1 MQDKQRFFNNK
12 SKVGAGTSS
21 EASLITLERSQK
33 LDLLIHLI
41 TNLRPSLVICGPSG
55 IGKSTMLDELKSRK
69 KDGWFVIDIQATA
82 NLSLESFQHQL
93 FRFLILNYSE
103 YDGQELST
111 TLDTLAKENKKVVVI
126 MDDSSL
132 LVPNLISTFI
142 QYAATNECLRII
154 FSLTHDDLEIKKTT
168 DQLIDECH
176 YIDIP
181 PLTEKQCGIFL
192 RNQSVRRDVAVSFS
206 EVNESLV
213 RRIYHETH
221 GVPGGIISE
230 LPTLSRKTKQTDYKW
245 MGAIVF
251 IAAMVTGGIGYLIFD
266 EDDSK
271 KNMSKV
277 VEGKISYQVALNER
291 KLKSSPQVI
300 SPVNKVNSVQK
311 VKLEEEIET
320 LDLKSKEQK
329 KDMPIIFSKESS
341 IGSERKSENLFEDFG
356 KNKLDL
362 SKNDVEIK
370 LPKENKKIPIVAS
383 SSKIDKRIENTK
395 AKVEAQHL
403 DNDNKPL
410 EKVEIINVV
419 NRKVKKSEPITRP
432 ISDLKNKKEN
442 PVIEFDKEKKI
453 EKKIQSNAKKD
464 DRAWILKQPKDFYTM
479 QLMVLSSRDS
489 AVKFLKKNKKLKDK
503 LKFFKLSGKSKY
515 VVIYGSFKDAQK
527 LYKEM
532 EPLPEVFKK
541 AWVRKFSKIQKQLN
555 NN

>member
-12 SKVGAGTSS
+12 SKVGTGASS

-41 TNLRPSLVICGPSG
+41 TNLKQSLVVCGSSG
-55 IGKSTMLDELKSRK
+55 IGKTTMLDELKTRK
-69 KDGWFVIDIQATA
+69 KDDWFVIDIQATA

-103 YDGQELST
+103 YDGQELSV
-111 TLDTLAKENKKVVVI
+111 TLAILAKENKKVVVI

-132 LVPNLISTFI
+132 LVPNLISTLI
-142 QYAATNECLRII
+142 QYATTNECLRII

-192 RNQSVRRDVAVSFS
+192 RNQSVQRDVAVSLS

-221 GVPGGIISE
+221 GVPGKIISE
-230 LPTLSRKTKQTDYKW
+230 LPTLSRKTKQADYKW
-245 MGAIVF
+245 MGAVVF
-251 IAAMVTGGIGYLIFD
+251 IAVMVTGGIGYLIFD

-277 VEGKISYQVALNER
+277 VEGKVNYQVASKNET
-291 KLKSSPQVI
+291 KFKTSPQIV
-300 SPVNKVNSVQK
+300 SPVNKVNSAHK
-311 VKLEEEIET
+311 INLDKKNEI
-320 LDLKSKEQK
+320 LDFKNKELK
-329 KDMPIIFSKESS
+329 KDIPSTFSNKNN
-341 IGSERKSENLFEDFG
+341 IVAERKSEDLFKSFG
-356 KNKLDL
+356 ENKLEL
-362 SKNDVEIK
+362 NTEKE
-370 LPKENKKIPIVAS
+370 LLKENKIVPIVAS
-383 SSKIDKRIENTK
+383 SSKIDKRTENTK
-395 AKVEAQHL
+395 AKVEPQQL

-410 EKVEIINVV
+410 EKVGKINVV
-419 NRKVKKSEPITRP
+419 NRKVKKSEPIVRP
-432 ISDLKNKKEN
+432 ISDLKNKKETS
-442 PVIEFDKEKKI
+442 VIEFDKGKKI
-453 EKKIQSNAKKD
+453 EKKIKSNAKKD

-515 VVIYGSFKDAQK
+515 VVLYGSFKDAQK

-532 EPLPEVFKK
+532 EPLPEIFKK
-541 AWVRKFSKIQKQLN
+541 AWVRKFSKIQKTIE
-555 NN
+555 

>member
-12 SKVGAGTSS
+12 SKVGTGASS

-41 TNLRPSLVICGPSG
+41 TNLKQSLVVCGSSG
-55 IGKSTMLDELKSRK
+55 IGKTTMLDELKTRK
-69 KDGWFVIDIQATA
+69 KDDWFVIDIQATA

-103 YDGQELST
+103 YDGQELSV
-111 TLDTLAKENKKVVVI
+111 TLAILAKENKKVVVI

-132 LVPNLISTFI
+132 LVPNLISTLI
-142 QYAATNECLRII
+142 QYATTNECLRII

-192 RNQSVRRDVAVSFS
+192 RNQSVQRDVAVSLS

-221 GVPGGIISE
+221 GVPGKIISE
-230 LPTLSRKTKQTDYKW
+230 LPMLSRKTKQADYKW

-271 KNMSKV
+271 KNVSKV
-277 VEGKISYQVALNER
+277 VEGKINYQVASKNER
-291 KLKSSPQVI
+291 KFKISPQVI
-300 SPVNKVNSVQK
+300 SSVNKDNSIHK
-311 VKLEEEIET
+311 VKLDEEIEM
-320 LDLKSKEQK
+320 LDLKNKAQK
-329 KDMPIIFSKESS
+329 KDIPIIFSNKNNL
-341 IGSERKSENLFEDFG
+341 GAERKSKNLFEDFG
-356 KNKLDL
+356 NNKLEL

-370 LPKENKKIPIVAS
+370 LPKENKKIPIVVS
-383 SSKIDKRIENTK
+383 STKIDKRIGNTK
-395 AKVEAQHL
+395 AKVEPQQL

-410 EKVEIINVV
+410 EKVEKINVV
-419 NRKVKKSEPITRP
+419 NRKIKKSEPIVRP
-432 ISDLKNKKEN
+432 VSDQKNKKGN
-442 PVIEFDKEKKI
+442 PVIEFDKGKKI
-453 EKKIQSNAKKD
+453 EKKIKSNAKKD

-515 VVIYGSFKDAQK
+515 VVLYGSFKDAQK

-532 EPLPEVFKK
+532 EPLPEIFKK
-541 AWVRKFSKIQKQLN
+541 AWVRKFSKIQKTIE
-555 NN
+555 

>member
-12 SKVGAGTSS
+12 SKVGTGTSS

-41 TNLRPSLVICGPSG
+41 TNLKQSLVVCGSSG
-55 IGKSTMLDELKSRK
+55 IGKTTMLDELKTRK
-69 KDGWFVIDIQATA
+69 KDDWFVIDILATA

-111 TLDTLAKENKKVVVI
+111 TLAILAKENKKVVVI

-132 LVPNLISTFI
+132 LVPNLISTLI
-142 QYAATNECLRII
+142 QYATTNECLRII
-154 FSLTHDDLEIKKTT
+154 FSLTHDDLEIKKKT

-192 RNQSVRRDVAVSFS
+192 RNQSVQRDVAVSLS

-221 GVPGGIISE
+221 GVPGEIISE
-230 LPTLSRKTKQTDYKW
+230 LPTLSRKTKQADYKW
-245 MGAIVF
+245 MGAVVF
-251 IAAMVTGGIGYLIFD
+251 IAVMVTGGIGYLIFD

-277 VEGKISYQVALNER
+277 VEGKINYQVASNER

-300 SPVNKVNSVQK
+300 SPVNKINSVQK
-311 VKLEEEIET
+311 VKLEEEIER
-320 LDLKSKEQK
+320 LDLKSKAQK

-341 IGSERKSENLFEDFG
+341 IGAERKSENLFEDFG
-356 KNKLDL
+356 KNKLEL
-362 SKNDVEIK
+362 SKNEVEIK
-370 LPKENKKIPIVAS
+370 LSKENKKIPIVVS
-383 SSKIDKRIENTK
+383 STESIKNTK
-395 AKVEAQHL
+395 AKVEPQKL

-410 EKVEIINVV
+410 EKVEKINVV
-419 NRKVKKSEPITRP
+419 NRKVKKSEPIVRP
-432 ISDLKNKKEN
+432 ISDLKNKKETS
-442 PVIEFDKEKKI
+442 VIEFDKGKKI
-453 EKKIQSNAKKD
+453 EKKIKSNAKKD

-489 AVKFLKKNKKLKDK
+489 VVKFLKKNKKLKDK

-515 VVIYGSFKDAQK
+515 VVLYGSFKDAQK

-532 EPLPEVFKK
+532 EPLPEIFKK
-541 AWVRKFSKIQKQLN
+541 AWVRKFSKIQKTIE
-555 NN
+555 

>member
-12 SKVGAGTSS
+12 SKVGTGASS

-41 TNLRPSLVICGPSG
+41 TNLKQSLVVCGSSG
-55 IGKSTMLDELKSRK
+55 IGKTTMLDELKTRK
-69 KDGWFVIDIQATA
+69 KDDWFVIDILATA

-111 TLDTLAKENKKVVVI
+111 TLAILAKENKKVIVI
-126 MDDSSL
+126 MDNSSL
-132 LVPNLISTFI
+132 LVPNLISTLI
-142 QYAATNECLRII
+142 QYATTNECLRII

-192 RNQSVRRDVAVSFS
+192 RNQSIQRDVAVSLS

-221 GVPGGIISE
+221 GVPGKIISE
-230 LPTLSRKTKQTDYKW
+230 LPTLSRKTKQADYKW
-245 MGAIVF
+245 MGAVVF
-251 IAAMVTGGIGYLIFD
+251 IAVMVTGGIGYLIFD

-277 VEGKISYQVALNER
+277 VEGKVNYQVASKNET
-291 KLKSSPQVI
+291 KFKTSPQIV
-300 SPVNKVNSVQK
+300 SPVNKVNSAHK
-311 VKLEEEIET
+311 INLDKKNEI
-320 LDLKSKEQK
+320 LDFKNKELK
-329 KDMPIIFSKESS
+329 KDIPSTFSNKNN
-341 IGSERKSENLFEDFG
+341 IVAERKSEDLFKSFG
-356 KNKLDL
+356 ENKLEL
-362 SKNDVEIK
+362 NTEKE
-370 LPKENKKIPIVAS
+370 LLKENKIVPIVAS
-383 SSKIDKRIENTK
+383 SSKIDKRTENTK
-395 AKVEAQHL
+395 AKVEPQQL

-410 EKVEIINVV
+410 EKVGKINVV
-419 NRKVKKSEPITRP
+419 NRKVKKSEPIVRP
-432 ISDLKNKKEN
+432 ISDLKNKKETS
-442 PVIEFDKEKKI
+442 VIEFDKGKKI
-453 EKKIQSNAKKD
+453 EKKIKSNAKKD

-489 AVKFLKKNKKLKDK
+489 VVKFLKKNKKLKDK

-515 VVIYGSFKDAQK
+515 VVLYGSFKDAQK

-532 EPLPEVFKK
+532 EPLPEIFKK
-541 AWVRKFSKIQKQLN
+541 AWVRKFSKIQKTIE
-555 NN
+555 